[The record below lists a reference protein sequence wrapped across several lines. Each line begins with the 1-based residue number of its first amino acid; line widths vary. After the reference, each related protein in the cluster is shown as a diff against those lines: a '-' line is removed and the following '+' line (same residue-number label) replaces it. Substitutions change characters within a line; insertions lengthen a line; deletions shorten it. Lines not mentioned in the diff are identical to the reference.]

1 MRAERIIEGGTEPRV
16 LASPLAA
23 LMTERILAEWE
34 IARDAVMFPEERV
47 DLCRI
52 VQSTLDE
59 QRHLLSLATGRKNET
74 MTSWWRITFA
84 LVSFQML
91 ILAAAWLID
100 WWRG

>member
-47 DLCRI
+47 ELCRI
-52 VQSTLDE
+52 VQATLDE
-59 QRHLLSLATGRKNET
+59 QKHLLSLATGQKNEE
-74 MTSWWRITFA
+74 MTAYWRAMAWFYIA
-84 LVSFQML
+84 
-91 ILAAAWLID
+91 LAALAVILWAVT
-100 WWRG
+100 R